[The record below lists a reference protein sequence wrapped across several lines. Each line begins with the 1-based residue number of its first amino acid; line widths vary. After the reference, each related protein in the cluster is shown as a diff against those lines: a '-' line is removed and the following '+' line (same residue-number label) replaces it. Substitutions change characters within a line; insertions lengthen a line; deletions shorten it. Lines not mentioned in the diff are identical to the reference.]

1 MISLSILAYI
11 NSMLS
16 GPCFAGHLRDE
27 LSKCLRATKYV
38 EVRIDRVFIDR
49 FHENRTALPAIRQE
63 PAPEVGTL
71 ARSSYCSPSTT
82 DEREV
87 QPNDRVRRTKPH
99 LHYVLG
105 P

>member
-63 PAPEVGTL
+63 PAPEVGT
-71 ARSSYCSPSTT
+71 RSEEHTSELQSHLNLVCRLLL
-82 DEREV
+82 EK
-87 QPNDRVRRTKPH
+87 QNQAVRQHHTA
-99 LHYVLG
+99 
-105 P
+105 